1 MQIVNIYGR
10 KNAKFCITKFL
21 IFSFIYLVIQGGGR
35 GVTKMLILAHIGGG
49 GGGGG
54 PEGVK
59 FGSHDI

>member
-10 KNAKFCITKFL
+10 KHTKFCIT
-21 IFSFIYLVIQGGGR
+21 IFFIFYSFIYLMIQGGGR
-35 GVTKMLILAHIGGG
+35 GGHQNAHIGSHGG
-49 GGGGG
+49 D

>member
-10 KNAKFCITKFL
+10 KNAKFCITNFL

-35 GVTKMLILAHIGGG
+35 GGHQNAHIGSHR
-49 GGGGG
+49 GGGG

-59 FGSHDI
+59 FG